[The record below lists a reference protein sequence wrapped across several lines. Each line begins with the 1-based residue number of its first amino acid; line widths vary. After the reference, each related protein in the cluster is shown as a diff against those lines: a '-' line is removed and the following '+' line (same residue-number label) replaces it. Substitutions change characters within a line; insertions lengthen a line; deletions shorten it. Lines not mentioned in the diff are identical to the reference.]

1 MRYRL
6 VQSLTLEPVKEGDTF
21 TAPYVGPVTVVHV
34 PQPYGGT
41 SDNNRIL
48 IRERDRVATS
58 VHPADY
64 GLRWQPVYL
73 P

>member
-1 MRYRL
+1 MRFRL
-6 VQSLTLEPVKEGDTF
+6 VQELTLKPVKEGDTF
-21 TAPYVGPVTVVHV
+21 TAPYVGPATVVHA

-41 SDNNRIL
+41 SDNRIL
-48 IRERDRVATS
+48 IRERDTVTIS
-58 VHPADY
+58 VHPADF